1 MTTLPT
7 AGARPRKMS
16 KMQRREA
23 RAGLLFVLPW
33 LLGLLIFTAYPVLAT
48 VFLAFTDYSVLE
60 APRWTG
66 LQNIQ
71 TMFGS
76 DPSFGISVYNS
87 AYYALI
93 SVPLGLAVALGLAIV
108 LNQRTRGVGVYRTLF
123 YLPSLVPPVAAM
135 LVFLVMFEPQGGVI
149 NTLLRSVGL
158 PAPAWF
164 YDPAWS
170 KPGLILISLWAV
182 GAATLIFL
190 AGLQDIPQ
198 SLLDAA
204 AIDGAST
211 LQRFRHITLPLLT
224 PVILFNLVMGIIY
237 SFQVF
242 VQAIVIGGATGR
254 PLESTLMFMVL
265 IYRSAFRYFQMGYA
279 SALSLVLFIVVFGLT
294 VFIFKTSR
302 RWVFYSGGEE

>member
-7 AGARPRKMS
+7 AAPRQPKMS

-60 APRWTG
+60 APRWVG
-66 LQNIQ
+66 LQNFQ

-76 DPSFGISVYNS
+76 DPSFGVSVYNS
-87 AYYALI
+87 TYYALI
-93 SVPLGLAVALGLAIV
+93 SVPLGLAVALGLALV
-108 LNQRTRGVGVYRTLF
+108 LNQRARGIGVYRTLF
-123 YLPSLVPPVAAM
+123 YLPSLVPPVAAT
-135 LVFLVMFEPQGGVI
+135 LVFLVMFEPKGGVI
-149 NTLLRSVGL
+149 NTLLRSIGL

-204 AIDGAST
+204 AIDGASP
-211 LQRFRHITLPLLT
+211 LQRFRHVTLPLLT

-294 VFIFKTSR
+294 VLIFRTSR

>member
-7 AGARPRKMS
+7 AAARPRKMS

-66 LQNIQ
+66 LQNFQ

-211 LQRFRHITLPLLT
+211 LQRFRHVTLPLLT

-279 SALSLVLFIVVFGLT
+279 SALSLILFIVVFGLT
-294 VFIFKTSR
+294 VLIFKTSR